1 MQDPTRGVVAVGCL
15 VVLVVAGAAAV
26 SGAATA
32 ERGIPAQHAQDA
44 PPGAAIQESVDPDVV
59 VMRADVAADGDAR
72 WSVAY
77 RTRLDD
83 ANTTAAFES
92 LQADIEAN
100 RSAYTDRFGT
110 GMRRTVRAAENRTG
124 RGMALENLTV
134 TADTEQFG
142 QEYGV
147 VTYRFTWT
155 SFAAVDGGRLRVGD
169 ALAGLFLDSETSL
182 VVAYPDEYDV
192 VSASPRPA
200 ENRTN
205 AVVWRGQ
212 IDFGPDEP
220 RLVLAP
226 GGAASGPGTAVLAG
240 GAVAV
245 LALLAGGYLVVR
257 RRGVDAVAGGDES
270 GASEGGD
277 ADGAT
282 PAADDGAEGPPEE
295 LLSNEERVLKLL
307 DEEGGRVK
315 QQRIASEFDWTDAKT
330 SQVVGG
336 LDEAGDVEK
345 FRIGREN
352 VVALPEESDLGPD
365 TGT

>member
-15 VVLVVAGAAAV
+15 VALVVAGAAAV

-32 ERGIPAQHAQDA
+32 ERGIPAQHAQEA

-92 LQADIEAN
+92 LQTDIEAN

-147 VTYRFTWT
+147 VTYRFTWR

-192 VSASPRPA
+192 VSASPRAA

-220 RLVLAP
+220 SLVLAP
-226 GGAASGPGTAVLAG
+226 GGAASSPGTAVLA
-240 GAVAV
+240 AVPSPSWRCSRPATSSSAAAASTRWPAGTRAV
-245 LALLAGGYLVVR
+245 RAKAARRVR
-257 RRGVDAVAGGDES
+257 RQPRV
-270 GASEGGD
+270 
-277 ADGAT
+277 
-282 PAADDGAEGPPEE
+282 PETTVHPR
-295 LLSNEERVLKLL
+295 NC
-307 DEEGGRVK
+307 
-315 QQRIASEFDWTDAKT
+315 
-330 SQVVGG
+330 
-336 LDEAGDVEK
+336 
-345 FRIGREN
+345 
-352 VVALPEESDLGPD
+352 
-365 TGT
+365 